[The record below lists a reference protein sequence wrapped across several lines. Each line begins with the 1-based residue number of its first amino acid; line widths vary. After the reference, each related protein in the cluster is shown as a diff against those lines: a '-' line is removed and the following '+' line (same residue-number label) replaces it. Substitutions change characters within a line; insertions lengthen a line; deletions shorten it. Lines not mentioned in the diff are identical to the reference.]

1 MLGSNPSADS
11 VASTD
16 RRGDAVA
23 SPFAKCSQKLPIGR
37 GTKALNPGG
46 AGAKPLRH
54 SQLPLRK
61 PASSHNACIGLIWS
75 DRVNSAKSVEM
86 FL

>member
-16 RRGDAVA
+16 RKGDASA
-23 SPFAKCSQKLPIGR
+23 FPFHLSGEIPIGR
-37 GTKALNPGG
+37 GIKALNPGG

-61 PASSHNACIGLIWS
+61 PASSHNACIALIA
-75 DRVNSAKSVEM
+75 RIENIIENI
-86 FL
+86 